1 MGILDDAI
9 REHLDLKRRRGADPS
24 EVERLEREALGP
36 VRRGGFEH
44 DEDVLDSDYP
54 SDARYEFEGEPG
66 YAGGVAEAAPL
77 EAEPDW
83 VEPGEDQPLLD
94 EASDYQPPEA
104 PGAETVSGFEPS
116 AAQPRHHEIAEAWD
130 AHEAV
135 HG

>member
-1 MGILDDAI
+1 MRPSARERTARYGHRSGPRTYSVPSSLWAMGILDDAI

-66 YAGGVAEAAPL
+66 YAGEV
-77 EAEPDW
+77 
-83 VEPGEDQPLLD
+83 
-94 EASDYQPPEA
+94 
-104 PGAETVSGFEPS
+104 
-116 AAQPRHHEIAEAWD
+116 
-130 AHEAV
+130 
-135 HG
+135 